1 MNEINLYLGLTCT
14 CHPTAFLKRLTLAS
28 IAADGLK
35 EFTVVW
41 SELSSDALGCQ
52 IRGIKLYPEDQL
64 WSN

>member
-1 MNEINLYLGLTCT
+1 MSSN
-14 CHPTAFLKRLTLAS
+14 TAFLEWLTLAS
-28 IAADGLK
+28 IAVNGLN

-41 SELSSDALGCQ
+41 SEPSWDAPGCQ

>member
-1 MNEINLYLGLTCT
+1 MNKINLYLRLMRACR
-14 CHPTAFLKRLTLAS
+14 PTAFLERLTFAS
-28 IAADGLK
+28 IAVNGVN